1 MKLSRLDVRTFEIIA
16 SRTRMG
22 PKAKAMAAAVLVE
35 QQSLAASARRFNVS
49 KQRVEVAVNTVR
61 KAHHAVAPEMGWG
74 RASFEMPLVLVAAL
88 ANFVEALEADADD
101 QHSQLVLP
109 MLVDALGRAEAELG
123 GQSDHADLA
132 AARL

>member
-1 MKLSRLDVRTFEIIA
+1 MKLSRLDVRTFEFIA

-35 QQSLAASARRFNVS
+35 QQSLTASARRFNVS

-74 RASFEMPLVLVAAL
+74 RVSFEIPLVLAAAL
-88 ANFVEALEADADD
+88 AGFVEVLDATADD
-101 QHSQLVLP
+101 QHSRQILQR
-109 MLVDALGRAEAELG
+109 LVDVVGRADAELV
-123 GQSDHADLA
+123 GQSDQADNA
-132 AARL
+132 AGRL